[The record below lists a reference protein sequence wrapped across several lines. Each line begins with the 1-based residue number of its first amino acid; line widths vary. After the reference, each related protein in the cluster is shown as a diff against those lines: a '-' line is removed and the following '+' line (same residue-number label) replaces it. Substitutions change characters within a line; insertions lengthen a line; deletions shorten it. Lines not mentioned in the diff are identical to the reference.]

1 MRRSMALT
9 ATLAFALAFCG
20 PLADA
25 AQPKGPDEGRKV
37 TRLQPKTD
45 ADFPGGK
52 VVAMQGSTGD
62 KGHYYIIEN
71 LATTQPVTV
80 TLAAQNKGDDIRVA
94 IYKKDW
100 KDVKREGTT
109 GDKGVAVVK
118 FRTHG
123 DARIQ
128 VSAKGAAKPYRMLVA
143 VGDDVKPRANPA
155 FMPEDEYQRKHP
167 K

>member
-1 MRRSMALT
+1 MS
-9 ATLAFALAFCG
+9 
-20 PLADA
+20 
-25 AQPKGPDEGRKV
+25 
-37 TRLQPKTD
+37 
-45 ADFPGGK
+45 
-52 VVAMQGSTGD
+52 
-62 KGHYYIIEN
+62 
-71 LATTQPVTV
+71 

-128 VSAKGAAKPYRMLVA
+128 VASASGAKPF
-143 VGDDVKPRANPA
+143 PA
-155 FMPEDEYQRKHP
+155 AGRRRRRRESRPMNAAYVPEDEYQRTPHRQGYGAP
-167 K
+167 PC